1 MRSIIFLLCLLPAAA
16 FGQVKNSI
24 EAAEYDPDNNRYFVS
39 NGSSVLVT
47 EDGGDTWEFFGDAA
61 ASHGM
66 EVLNNTLYVISGT
79 QLKGYDLASA
89 EEVMTLSIPGVQFL
103 NGMGNDGDHRLFVTD
118 FNGSKI
124 YEVDVTDNANPL
136 YTEIISN
143 TASTPNGLTV
153 DLANN
158 RAVFVNWYGNSDIKA
173 FDLDDYTMS
182 TVLNNS
188 GLGNCDGIDID
199 NDGNFYVSS
208 WSPQQITKFN
218 NDFSVS
224 EVITA
229 PGLSN
234 PADISY
240 ALETDTLAIANSGSD
255 EVTFIYLG
263 LVDDVEGIKNTN
275 WTLNVY
281 PNPVTPS
288 SSVLLEMKIAA
299 QVRLDVVA
307 LDGRIVAHLVNGH
320 MNRGNQRV
328 LFTGLDMTTGQ
339 YFLQGTIAGQPVSYP
354 FVVR

>member
-1 MRSIIFLLCLLPAAA
+1 M
-16 FGQVKNSI
+16 
-24 EAAEYDPDNNRYFVS
+24 
-39 NGSSVLVT
+39 
-47 EDGGDTWEFFGDAA
+47 
-61 ASHGM
+61 
-66 EVLNNTLYVISGT
+66 
-79 QLKGYDLASA
+79 
-89 EEVMTLSIPGVQFL
+89 
-103 NGMGNDGDHRLFVTD
+103 
-118 FNGSKI
+118 
-124 YEVDVTDNANPL
+124 
-136 YTEIISN
+136 
-143 TASTPNGLTV
+143 
-153 DLANN
+153 
-158 RAVFVNWYGNSDIKA
+158 
-173 FDLDDYTMS
+173 
-182 TVLNNS
+182 
-188 GLGNCDGIDID
+188 
-199 NDGNFYVSS
+199 
-208 WSPQQITKFN
+208 
-218 NDFSVS
+218 S